1 VCQSSVR
8 PSAERRPVLT
18 TTLATYVNTAGHA
31 SGILVPMARP
41 ILRASVKER
50 SYARL
55 AMDRG
60 LLPTQR
66 AVSGATRAMA
76 PPLALG
82 DLPRPA
88 MVGALAARSPGAS
101 QRPSADR
108 GGAGRRSM
116 RTASASP
123 PATSCRHPLPKARW
137 ALTKDEAANDRPL
150 SFVRQFFV
158 APPLQLIHL
167 RPYAI
172 PLALIRPNSRRSDAR
187 GVLSCRHAMHV
198 LSPVIGSVKRSE
210 GAI

>member
-1 VCQSSVR
+1 
-8 PSAERRPVLT
+8 
-18 TTLATYVNTAGHA
+18 
-31 SGILVPMARP
+31 
-41 ILRASVKER
+41 
-50 SYARL
+50 
-55 AMDRG
+55 
-60 LLPTQR
+60 
-66 AVSGATRAMA
+66 
-76 PPLALG
+76 
-82 DLPRPA
+82 
-88 MVGALAARSPGAS
+88 
-101 QRPSADR
+101 
-108 GGAGRRSM
+108 M

-198 LSPVIGSVKRSE
+198 LSPVIGSMKRSE

>member
-1 VCQSSVR
+1 VSKFCAPFCRTPAGFDNNIGNKCQHGR
-8 PSAERRPVLT
+8 PCIGYPRTYGPPNTQGQRKGALVWSTRHGSRPAADSTSGFRR
-18 TTLATYVNTAGHA
+18 YAGYGSA
-31 SGILVPMARP
+31 SGTW
-41 ILRASVKER
+41 R
-50 SYARL
+50 SSTPCDGRRL
-55 AMDRG
+55 
-60 LLPTQR
+60 T
-66 AVSGATRAMA
+66 A
-76 PPLALG
+76 PFCRSRRIRTALC
-82 DLPRPA
+82 
-88 MVGALAARSPGAS
+88 
-101 QRPSADR
+101 ADR
-108 GGAGRRSM
+108 VGL
-116 RTASASP
+116 SP
-123 PATSCRHPLPKARW
+123 STSCRHPLPEARW